1 MQSIN
6 GTQSNGIIESS
17 LAVLESIEFVNLQS
31 FSKIEELER
40 RLTELPANS
49 NQDALS
55 MRLALFTLLVDLYTK
70 EACFEAALLAMRRAE
85 FILLELIED
94 SERWVDPREV
104 SFFIERYCKLELFGE
119 AERMAEEAMMIL
131 RQRDDWERSDERYYL
146 DAWMSDISHAQYRHE
161 KRREAMKNSPDLPIQ
176 NAKVERYGVK
186 KALAN
191 YFELTKK

>member
-6 GTQSNGIIESS
+6 NIQNNEIISS
-17 LAVLESIEFVNLQS
+17 SSAVLESIEFNSQA
-31 FSKIEELER
+31 FAKIEEIER

-94 SERWVDPREV
+94 SERWPDPREV

-119 AERMAEEAMMIL
+119 AELMAYKAMEIL
-131 RQRDDWERSDERYYL
+131 RQRDDYEHSDERYCL
-146 DAWMSDISHAQYRHE
+146 DSWMVDIYYAQCRHE
-161 KRREAMKNSPDLPIQ
+161 KRRDAMKNSPDLPIQ
-176 NAKVERYGVK
+176 NARVERYGVI

>member
-6 GTQSNGIIESS
+6 SIQANGIIESS
-17 LAVLESIEFVNLQS
+17 LAVLESIEFFNLQS

-40 RLTELPANS
+40 RLTELPADGK
-49 NQDALS
+49 QDALS
-55 MRLALFTLLVDLYTK
+55 MRLALFTLLVDLYIK

-94 SERWVDPREV
+94 SEHWVDPKEV

-119 AERMAEEAMMIL
+119 AERMAEEAMIIL
-131 RQRDDWERSDERYYL
+131 RQREDWERSDERYYL
-146 DAWMSDISHAQYRHE
+146 EAWMSDILHAQYRHE
-161 KRREAMKNSPDLPIQ
+161 LRREAMKNSPDLPIQ